1 MNDADLK
8 ATLTR
13 VAAMGPCDCLV
24 CQLVATPLNPR
35 GIQPPAPKKKRA
47 PRGQSLQAYMD
58 RERGAR

>member
-1 MNDADLK
+1 VNDADLK

-13 VAAMGPCDCLV
+13 VAAMGPF
-24 CQLVATPLNPR
+24 QLVATPLDAR

-58 RERGAR
+58 AERGAR